1 MGFKLKEPVETE
13 TKDYNVDDVVEN
25 RTAMHEYN
33 NAMNELDRK
42 ILEANIR
49 KERIDDF
56 RNSSHIEKTRKIRS
70 GRWSSIGGGSDM
82 DSESNPI
89 VVYILCAIML
99 IAAMVFFGKAIDK
112 NKESKLESVEVIGV
126 ITDMDT
132 KEKRVKRGK
141 RYRKVTEYV
150 YTYEWEDE
158 YGVIVDGSRTYSAP
172 RFYIGENVRIT
183 VMADDYSV
191 EIDPPETAKRKMT
204 AYIFCGVIFLGIAVF
219 MFIRQKKRE

>member
-13 TKDYNVDDVVEN
+13 TKEENANDVMEDYA
-25 RTAMHEYN
+25 AMAEYN
-33 NAMNELDRK
+33 AAMRELDMKMMESVKRK
-42 ILEANIR
+42 HAIEDIKNSTPTERFSRLERSYLNGARSAFDSSENNIIL
-49 KERIDDF
+49 
-56 RNSSHIEKTRKIRS
+56 
-70 GRWSSIGGGSDM
+70 
-82 DSESNPI
+82 
-89 VVYILCAIML
+89 YIICGIMV
-99 IAAMVFFGKAIDK
+99 IAAMVFFGKALDK
-112 NKESKLESVEVIGV
+112 NKESKLDSVEVIGV

-141 RYRKVTEYV
+141 RHRKVTEYV

-172 RFYIGENVRIT
+172 TFYIGENVRIT